1 MFTLIKVRIDVPKT
15 GNPQI
20 SKNKYSYKKLEK
32 GGTNLLTIITCNH
45 TSCAFGE
52 SVLCFIQTMLNVYPF
67 QVFKNKN

>member
-1 MFTLIKVRIDVPKT
+1 MDVPKT

-32 GGTNLLTIITCNH
+32 GGTNLLTISTCNH

-52 SVLCFIQTMLNVYPF
+52 SVLCFIGTMVNVYPF

>member
-1 MFTLIKVRIDVPKT
+1 MFTLIKVWMCPRQEIHKF
-15 GNPQI
+15 QKI
-20 SKNKYSYKKLEK
+20 KYSYKKLVK

-52 SVLCFIQTMLNVYPF
+52 SVLCFIQTMVNVYSF